1 MQEEKKEGEILLV
14 DKPYGWS
21 SFQLVK
27 KIKWLVKAKKAG
39 HAGTLDPL
47 ATGLMII
54 CTESSTKKINDIQVT
69 EKEYTGT
76 ITLGATTPSYDLET
90 EVNERFETAHINDEM
105 IYETAGSFI
114 GESSQIPPVFSAI
127 KVEGKRSYKLARQGE
142 AKELK
147 SRLIQISEFE
157 ITRIAMPEI
166 DFRVVCSKGT
176 YIRTIAF
183 DFGKKLNSGGHLT
196 KLCRTRI
203 GEFKLDN
210 ALQISDFEK
219 RKISIETT
227 AHPQ

>member
-1 MQEEKKEGEILLV
+1 MQEEPKEGEVLLV
-14 DKPYGWS
+14 DKPYGWT

-54 CTESSTKKINDIQVT
+54 CTEKSTKKINEIQIG

-90 EVNERFETAHINDEM
+90 EVNERFPTDHITPEMIKETAL
-105 IYETAGSFI
+105 SFI
-114 GESSQIPPVFSAI
+114 GESEQIPPVFSAI
-127 KVEGKRSYKLARQGE
+127 KVAGKRSYKLARQGE
-142 AKELK
+142 AVELK
-147 SRLIQISEFE
+147 SRPVLIPEFE
-157 ITRIAMPEI
+157 ITRIAMPEV

-176 YIRTIAF
+176 YIRTLAY

-196 KLCRTRI
+196 SLRRTRI
-203 GEFKLDN
+203 GPYKLQD
-210 ALQISDFEK
+210 AQQIADFEK
-219 RKISIETT
+219 LKAGASE
-227 AHPQ
+227 